1 MSVVL
6 MKARNL
12 NPPFSDW
19 NTESRPISKSQ
30 KPRICAGL
38 HNRYFMSQ
46 ARRTRHF
53 ALKGKRVL
61 PSSRASGKM
70 PRSPR
75 MAHKA
80 PDMQARFSLKGLQ
93 LTQPRRKWDVE
104 LSTAISS
111 INSRCFGNEPSLL
124 PSGRYKTGPERA
136 AGNRAYDGNGN
147 ENIRET
153 IG

>member
-1 MSVVL
+1 MPTAERMSVVL

-53 ALKGKRVL
+53 ARKGKRVL

-75 MAHKA
+75 LAHKA

-93 LTQPRRKWDVE
+93 VTQPRRQWDVE

-111 INSRCFGNEPSLL
+111 INSRCFGNEPALL
-124 PSGRYKTGPERA
+124 PLGEVQDRTRKGGGKSSLRR
-136 AGNRAYDGNGN
+136 
-147 ENIRET
+147 
-153 IG
+153 